1 MSAMNRNKAIG
12 GVVVLLVIGFAIW
25 SLFFSRVTPPDFS
38 QYPAGV
44 ERKEAFF
51 SYFAPLMQ
59 QANAAILEDRQEVKE
74 ACAGDGTPSAD
85 IDDLAE
91 KYRVAET
98 APEGTSMC
106 DKLLDRVDIVPVSLA
121 LAQAANESAWG
132 TSRFA
137 QEGNNFFGQWCFQ
150 KGCGIVPNSRDS
162 GKNHEVATFDSPAES
177 VEKYMLNLNRHDAY
191 EPLRDIRASL
201 RTRDEAVTGVKLTHG
216 LNRYSERGEEYG
228 KELRSMILYN
238 KLNEYASTP

>member
-1 MSAMNRNKAIG
+1 MSGTNRNILV
-12 GVVVLLVIGFAIW
+12 GVSLALLVAIIVVW
-25 SLFFSRVTPPDFS
+25 NLFFSRVTPPDFS

-59 QANAAILEDRQEVKE
+59 QANATILEERQTLMS
-74 ACAGDGTPSAD
+74 ACSDDGTVTSD
-85 IDDLAE
+85 VEELAE

-98 APEGTSMC
+98 APEGSSMC
-106 DKLLDRVDIVPVSLA
+106 DQLLQRVDIVPVSLA

-137 QEGNNFFGQWCFQ
+137 QEGNNFFGQWCFK
-150 KGCGIVPNSRDS
+150 KGCGIVPGSRDS
-162 GKNHEVATFDSPAES
+162 GKNHEVATFDSPADS
-177 VEKYMLNLNRHDAY
+177 VESYMLNLNRHDAY
-191 EPLRDIRASL
+191 EPLRVIRSSL
-201 RTRDEAVTGVKLTHG
+201 RTREEPITGVKLTHG

-228 KELRSMILYN
+228 QELRGMILYN
-238 KLNEYASTP
+238 KLNEYANTN